1 MWKARKQRAAAT
13 ALLACVLLG
22 VYGAR
27 VAWVNAKAEEIPQQ
41 TFATG
46 QDVPLKGAFFESKDV
61 ENTASYSVRLVGA
74 ELMSRSEYLEDS
86 DKAAEAGVKET
97 RSIVVLE
104 LALRN
109 DGEEPGA
116 YNLLFSVL
124 SAKDGSQYLIADTE
138 LWSKVNPKVS
148 AGQYTVAVRPH
159 TEYIAKIPY
168 AINSTG
174 DTKYA
179 EDIGAISFWLA
190 VSDYPVKNVIDVQLD

>member
-1 MWKARKQRAAAT
+1 MWKAKRFGVVAAA
-13 ALLACVLLG
+13 LVVLALLG
-22 VYGAR
+22 VYIAR
-27 VAWVNAKAEEIPQQ
+27 VAWVNATAQKVPVKTYAM
-41 TFATG
+41 G
-46 QDVPLKGAFFESKDV
+46 QDIALDGAFFESKDA
-61 ENTASYSVRLVGA
+61 EKTTSYSVRLVGA
-74 ELMSRSEYLEDS
+74 ELMSRSEYLEGS
-86 DKAAEAGVKET
+86 GGAMQASAKET

-179 EDIGAISFWLA
+179 EDIGAKSFWLA

>member
-1 MWKARKQRAAAT
+1 MWKPRKRRTVAT
-13 ALLACVLLG
+13 MLLVCVLLG

-27 VAWVNAKAEEIPQQ
+27 VAWVNEKAEKTPQQ

-46 QDVPLKGAFFESKDV
+46 QDVPLKGAFFESKDT

-86 DKAAEAGVKET
+86 DEAAKAGAKEP

-109 DGEEPGA
+109 DGDEPGA

-124 SAKDGSQYLIADTE
+124 SAKDGSQYLIADSE

-148 AGQYTVAVRPH
+148 AGQYMVAVRPH
-159 TEYIAKIPY
+159 SEYIAKIPY
-168 AINSTG
+168 AINSSG

-179 EDIGAISFWLA
+179 EDVGAKSYWLA

>member
-41 TFATG
+41 TYATG
-46 QDVPLKGAFFESKDV
+46 QDVALKGSFFESKDV
-61 ENTASYSVRLVGA
+61 ESTGSYSVRLVKA
-74 ELMSRSEYLEDS
+74 ELMSRSEYLEES
-86 DKAAEAGVKET
+86 DGATQASVKEA

-109 DGEEPGA
+109 DGDEPGA

-148 AGQYTVAVRPH
+148 AGQYMVAVRPH
-159 TEYIAKIPY
+159 SEYVARIPY
-168 AINSTG
+168 AINSSG
-174 DTKYA
+174 DKKYEEA
-179 EDIGAISFWLA
+179 IGAKSFWLA